1 MTTANS
7 KEQNI
12 SIGILIAFYLS
23 GLILIGSGRF
33 PNFILLTPLNL
44 LISLVVVLWNHPQ
57 WSRASI
63 FVLGLSF
70 ILGLGVEILGVNT
83 GLIFGEYQYGP
94 VLGWKIWGTPLMIG
108 VNWALLVYCIG
119 CTVNAWLPSRHWLLR
134 AVASAAVMVG
144 LDYFIEPVAIHYN
157 MWQWAAPEIPLQ
169 NYLAWFVVSLFLLS
183 FFHYLQGKIKNK
195 VAYYLLIM
203 QFVFFLVLGLLA
215 P

>member
-1 MTTANS
+1 MKATS
-7 KEQNI
+7 PKEQNI
-12 SIGILIAFYLS
+12 SIGILVAFYLS
-23 GLILIGSGRF
+23 GLILIGSGQF

-63 FVLGLSF
+63 FVLALSF
-70 ILGLGVEILGVNT
+70 ILGLGIEILGVNT

-94 VLGWKIWGTPLMIG
+94 VLGWKIWGTPWMIG
-108 VNWALLVYCIG
+108 VNWALLIYCIG
-119 CTVNAWLPSRHWLLR
+119 CSVNDWFPSWPWLAR
-134 AVASAAVMVG
+134 AIGSALIMVL
-144 LDYFIEPVAIHYN
+144 LDYLIEPVAIYYN
-157 MWQWAAPEIPLQ
+157 MWQWSAPEIPMQ

-203 QFVFFLVLGLLA
+203 QFLFFLILGLLA
-215 P
+215 T